1 MSQPFTNL
9 PKILLQQS
17 NYRLLG
23 LVGQGQ
29 IGRVFCAIHRQT
41 GCLVALKEL
50 EHQSFPTNKFLR
62 ELRFLLSLQ
71 HPNIVTCQ
79 ALEHTPNGRYL
90 VMDYCEGGTLRNLI
104 QPKLHL
110 SLIQTLKLIADV
122 LAGLEHAHER
132 GIVHCD
138 IKPENIL
145 LSLDTTGWIA
155 RISDF
160 GVARWIS
167 QETCSVHLGDTGS
180 PAYMAPERFYGKYS
194 PASDLYAVGVLLFE
208 LVAGYR
214 PFSGLPGEL
223 MSAHL
228 TQPVKIPNT
237 IPFLLRS
244 TISTAL
250 QKLPARRFA
259 SAAEM
264 LNSIRLAIEVQ
275 SLTHRSTSFSIPTVV
290 LSVSSL
296 DNIQQE
302 PLHAPVT
309 ILAIESQQV
318 YQADA
323 SQVHCQTYASNA
335 LAGAPLHQWQMQL
348 KASVQAI
355 ALRPQGCFALT
366 QFRQHN
372 SLIHSVYCLPRTQPL
387 TLSGNQPKC
396 ALERYR
402 LLSLECTGLAMTI
415 APQGRWMAIA
425 KTTMKPDGEGS
436 QTTFQILKPN
446 LQPVKPPVTCLPS
459 QLITLDSRHG
469 IAISTQLG
477 DEIRGGGTV
486 FEVFNRRG
494 DFIAALDLPVSL
506 HLVTPSVTFR
516 YRLLAVEQNNPT
528 SALLIDLK
536 PFRVFG
542 ILLEIAPAFIV
553 AANWGYI
560 VADRQGQIVLLD
572 QDGQKIGAFHV
583 PAAPTAIA
591 TFADSGLMIA
601 TWSGNQGVL
610 YKVDLRG
617 CFAQALSDIK

>member
-1 MSQPFTNL
+1 
-9 PKILLQQS
+9 
-17 NYRLLG
+17 
-23 LVGQGQ
+23 
-29 IGRVFCAIHRQT
+29 
-41 GCLVALKEL
+41 
-50 EHQSFPTNKFLR
+50 
-62 ELRFLLSLQ
+62 
-71 HPNIVTCQ
+71 
-79 ALEHTPNGRYL
+79 
-90 VMDYCEGGTLRNLI
+90 MDYCEGGTLRNLI
-104 QPKLHL
+104 QPKLQL
-110 SLIQTLKLIADV
+110 SLVQTLKLIADV

-167 QETCSVHLGDTGS
+167 QETGSVHLGDTGS

-208 LVAGYR
+208 LLAGYR
-214 PFSGLPGEL
+214 PFSGLPAEL

-237 IPFLLRS
+237 IPFLVRS

-259 SAAEM
+259 TAAEM

-275 SLTHRSTSFSIPTVV
+275 SLAHRSTSFSRPTVA

-296 DNIQQE
+296 ANIQQE
-302 PLHAPVT
+302 LLHAPVT
-309 ILAIESQQV
+309 ILAVESQQV
-318 YQADA
+318 YQANA
-323 SQVHCQTYASNA
+323 SQIYCQTYASDA
-335 LAGAPLHQWQMQL
+335 LAGDPLHHWQMQL
-348 KASVQAI
+348 KAPVQAI

-372 SLIHSVYCLPRTQPL
+372 CLIYSVYCLPKTQPL
-387 TLSGNQPKC
+387 TLSGNQSEY
-396 ALERYR
+396 ALERYQ
-402 LLSLECTGLAMTI
+402 LLSLECTSLAMTI
-415 APQGRWMAIA
+415 APQGRWMVIA
-425 KTTMKPDGEGS
+425 KTTMKPDWEGS
-436 QTTFQILKPN
+436 QTTLQVLKPN
-446 LQPVKPPVTCLPS
+446 LQPVKPPISCRFPS
-459 QLITLDSRHG
+459 QLIALDSRHG

-477 DEIRGGGTV
+477 DEMRGVGTV

-506 HLVTPSVTFR
+506 HLVTPSATFR

-542 ILLEIAPAFIV
+542 IRLEIAPAFIV

-560 VADRQGQIVLLD
+560 VADWQGQIVLLD
-572 QDGQKIGAFHV
+572 RNGQKIGAFRV

-591 TFADSGLMIA
+591 TFANFGLLIA
-601 TWSGNQGVL
+601 TWSATQGAL
-610 YKVDLRG
+610 YKVDLQG
-617 CFAQALSDIK
+617 YLAQALSDIK

>member
-9 PKILLQQS
+9 PKLLQHS
-17 NYRLLG
+17 NYRILG

-29 IGRVFCAIHRQT
+29 FGRVFCAIHRQT

-50 EHQSFPTNKFLR
+50 EQHSFPTNKFLR

-79 ALEHTPNGRYL
+79 ALEHTQTARYL
-90 VMDYCEGGTLRNLI
+90 VMEYCEGGTLRNLI
-104 QPKLHL
+104 QPKLQL
-110 SLIQTLKLIADV
+110 SLVQNLKLIADV

-167 QETCSVHLGDTGS
+167 QDTCSVHLGDTGS

-237 IPFLLRS
+237 IPFLVRS

-275 SLTHRSTSFSIPTVV
+275 SLAHRSTSFSIPTVV

-296 DNIQQE
+296 ANIQQQ

-309 ILAIESQQV
+309 ILAVEFQQV
-318 YQADA
+318 YQANA
-323 SQVHCQTYASNA
+323 SQIYCQTYASNA
-335 LAGAPLHQWQMQL
+335 LAGDPVHQWQMQL
-348 KASVQAI
+348 KAPVQAI

-372 SLIHSVYCLPRTQPL
+372 CLIYSVYCLPRTQSLPI
-387 TLSGNQPKC
+387 LSGNLSES
-396 ALERYR
+396 ALERYQ

-415 APQGRWMAIA
+415 DPQGRWMAIT
-425 KTTMKPDGEGS
+425 KTTMKPDWEGS

-459 QLITLDSRHG
+459 QLIALDSRHG

-477 DEIRGGGTV
+477 DEIRGVGTV

-506 HLVTPSVTFR
+506 RLVTPSVTFR
-516 YRLLAVEQNNPT
+516 HRLLAVEQNST

-542 ILLEIAPAFIV
+542 ISLDIAPAFIV

-572 QDGQKIGAFHV
+572 QNGQKIGAFQV

-591 TFADSGLMIA
+591 TFADSGLLIA
-601 TWSGNQGVL
+601 TWSDNHGVL

-617 CFAQALSDIK
+617 YFAQALSDIK